1 MISQYIYLIY
11 IVFFYSSTHQYHV
24 LGFINFFNTTAV
36 SPCQLN
42 FEYTLYLCYFDFVR
56 VCSLFGRYFYC
67 LFSKTRTNVDLW
79 DVKNNNICPC
89 KLVYRFSYYNSKYF
103 IYCLLINQNVYINQ
117 I

>member
-42 FEYTLYLCYFDFVR
+42 FAYTPV
-56 VCSLFGRYFYC
+56 SL
-67 LFSKTRTNVDLW
+67 LLW
-79 DVKNNNICPC
+79 FC
-89 KLVYRFSYYNSKYF
+89 KS
-103 IYCLLINQNVYINQ
+103 LLPFW
-117 I
+117 